1 MSGRREGML
10 NSNAVK
16 KRRPVRVMKEH
27 AALGDNHSWTKD
39 SARITADALAALGR
53 ADEAAEVRARYRIE
67 HEGQR
72 AT

>member
-1 MSGRREGML
+1 
-10 NSNAVK
+10 
-16 KRRPVRVMKEH
+16 MKEH

-53 ADEAAEVRARYRIE
+53 ADEAAEVRARYRLE
-67 HEGQR
+67 HESQR